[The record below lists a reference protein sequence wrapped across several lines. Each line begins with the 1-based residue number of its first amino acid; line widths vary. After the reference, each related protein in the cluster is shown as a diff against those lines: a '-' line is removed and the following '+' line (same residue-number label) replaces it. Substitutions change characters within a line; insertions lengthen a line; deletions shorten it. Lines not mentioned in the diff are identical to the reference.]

1 MPMAVAALLANC
13 QQNGKLLCIHPVT
26 DVSHAPEALP
36 LLTTMMRRLNLMTS
50 VAIALA
56 VLPTSHL
63 RAQEPAPPAVSA
75 ERLAM
80 ILAGEDP
87 KTVGELKAMQ
97 THVQD
102 LIKRVLPA
110 TVSLPGA
117 SGVLVRRD
125 NQSYVLSAA
134 HVTMMAEQRIR
145 ITQSNGTTLR
155 GTSLGANHES
165 DVSLVR
171 VDTLRDHAAVEI
183 GKSSDLKR
191 GQWVLMLG
199 HPSGNKPGRSA
210 PARLGRVLRAPTTG
224 YLITDCT
231 MQAGDSG
238 GPLFDMQGRVVGIN
252 SRINRNLAMNMHAPI
267 DALVDEWTELQDGKV
282 TQSPSRRRGNR
293 LGLGAP
299 LDYGEGCP
307 VFGDVPSD
315 SKAAKAGLKK
325 GDRLFEMDGKEITG
339 RRSVQR
345 VLRNFG
351 NGDIITI
358 IVYRDGKGLEL
369 KVPAATGEG
378 R

>member
-1 MPMAVAALLANC
+1 M
-13 QQNGKLLCIHPVT
+13 I
-26 DVSHAPEALP
+26 
-36 LLTTMMRRLNLMTS
+36 RRLDFMVS
-50 VAIALA
+50 AAIALA
-56 VLPTSHL
+56 ALPTCPL
-63 RAQEPAPPAVSA
+63 RAQDSAPVTA

-87 KTVGELKAMQ
+87 QTVGELKAMQ

-117 SGVLVRRD
+117 SGVLVRR
-125 NQSYVLSAA
+125 NNESYVLSAA
-134 HVTMMAEQRIR
+134 HVTMLADQRIR
-145 ITQSNGTTLR
+145 ITQSNGKRLR
-155 GTSLGANHES
+155 GTSRGADHQS

-171 VDTLRDHAAVEI
+171 VDSKGDHAAVEI
-183 GKSSDLKR
+183 GKSSELKR

-210 PARLGRVLRAPTTG
+210 PARLGRVLRVPNSG

-252 SRINRNLAMNMHAPI
+252 SRINRNLAMNMHAPV
-267 DALVDEWTELQDGKV
+267 DALVDQWDELLAGKV
-282 TQSPSRRRGNR
+282 TESRRGRRDR

-299 LDYGEGCP
+299 LDYSGDGCP
-307 VFGDVPSD
+307 IFGDIPKGS
-315 SKAAKAGLKK
+315 SAAKAGLKK
-325 GDRLFEMDGKEITG
+325 GDRLFEMDGTDIEG

-345 VLRNFG
+345 VLRDFRRG
-351 NGDIITI
+351 ETMTI
-358 IVYRDGKGLEL
+358 VVFRDGKGIELEIP
-369 KVPAATGEG
+369 VVTGDG

>member
-1 MPMAVAALLANC
+1 M
-13 QQNGKLLCIHPVT
+13 T
-26 DVSHAPEALP
+26 
-36 LLTTMMRRLNLMTS
+36 RRLDLMAS
-50 VAIALA
+50 VAIAFA
-56 VLPTSHL
+56 VLQIAHL
-63 RAQEPAPPAVSA
+63 RGQEPTPHAVSA
-75 ERLAM
+75 ERLAV

-87 KTVGELKAMQ
+87 KTIDELKAMQ

-102 LIKRVLPA
+102 LVKRVLPA

-117 SGVLVRRD
+117 SGVLVHRD

-134 HVTMMAEQRIR
+134 HVTMMAEQKIR
-145 ITQSNGTTLR
+145 ITQADGKVIH
-155 GTSLGANHES
+155 GTSLGANHQS

-171 VDTLRDHAAVEI
+171 VDSRGDHASVEI

-199 HPSGNKPGRSA
+199 HPSGSKPGRSA
-210 PARLGRVLRAPTTG
+210 PARLGRVLRVPNTG

-252 SRINRNLAMNMHAPI
+252 SRINRNLAMNMHAPV

-282 TQSPSRRRGNR
+282 TQARRRRGRNQI
-293 LGLGAP
+293 GLGAP
-299 LDYGEGCP
+299 LTYGEGCP

-325 GDRLFEMDGKEITG
+325 GDRLFEMDGTEIDD

-345 VLRNFG
+345 ILRDFRSG
-351 NGDIITI
+351 EIITI
-358 IVYRDGKGLEL
+358 VVERGGKGIEL
-369 KVPAATGEG
+369 KIPAVTGEA